1 MNLRK
6 TRKSYD
12 NKRTQSNQPLKRQR
26 QAGASL
32 LICLLFLAAG
42 FAHALEWEKTTLEVT
57 PQAAEKTVETNFGFR
72 NTGDHPVEIL
82 KIRTTCG
89 CTVAGSAR
97 KTYGAG
103 ETGSVKVVFTVGG
116 RKGMQEKTVLVKT
129 SEKEAPDVLT
139 LRVDLPDTVKIDKQ
153 LLEWKTGDPAEPK
166 SFEVTVNEPEK
177 TKIKSVRA
185 FGDVFQAN
193 LKELEAGKKYQI
205 VITPSSTQHAAQAA
219 LRLDVTDPGPR
230 AIYLRLVV
238 EE

>member
-1 MNLRK
+1 M
-6 TRKSYD
+6 
-12 NKRTQSNQPLKRQR
+12 KRQR
-26 QAGASL
+26 QTGASL
-32 LICLLFLAAG
+32 PVCFFFLAAG
-42 FAHALEWEKTTLEVT
+42 FANALEWEKTTLEIT
-57 PQAAEKTVETNFGFR
+57 PQAAEKTVEANFGFR
-72 NTGDHPVEIL
+72 NTGDHPVDIL

-89 CTVAGSAR
+89 CTVAGSAG

-129 SEKEAPDVLT
+129 SEKETPDVLI
-139 LRVDLPDTVKIDKQ
+139 LRVDLPDTVRTDKQ
-153 LLEWKTGDPAEPK
+153 LLEWKTGDPADPK
-166 SFEVTVNEPEK
+166 AFEVTVSEPEK

-185 FGDVFQAN
+185 FGEVFQAN

-205 VITPSSTQHAAQAA
+205 VVTPSNTQHAAQAA

-230 AIYLRLVV
+230 AIYLRAAV